1 MSFKGLEDLEIQA
14 LVDRELDDAAEK
26 RVRAAIAESPALQK
40 KYNQLLIQKQL
51 LIEWFK
57 EESEETEKSR
67 SSARGAA
74 PAFLH

>member
-26 RVRAAIAESPALQK
+26 RVRAAIAESPALQR

-67 SSARGAA
+67 SSARGTA